1 MDLFVLVIAGH
12 ETFLSGLVWSIL
24 LELKRTLPSQ
34 LAAVPLSILRV
45 PASWAGV
52 GRGEMRGLEWPSGI
66 NTYAQQGQKMCCSR
80 IVGSGTGSPSE
91 HVNLLPWTTSFL
103 TQLRRQW
110 LFLALVHPSPVH
122 LPGTCKTHPGSCR
135 SRESCCQRD
144 GAGPVLWLH
153 GSGSCSSFF
162 LSAL

>member
-24 LELKRTLPSQ
+24 LKLKRTLLSQ
-34 LAAVPLSILRV
+34 VAAAPLSILQV
-45 PASWAGV
+45 PARWAGA
-52 GRGEMRGLEWPSGI
+52 GRGEMRGLQWPSGI
-66 NTYAQQGQKMCCSR
+66 NICPAGPKDVLQQNCGLWHR
-80 IVGSGTGSPSE
+80 SPSE

-110 LFLALVHPSPVH
+110 LFLALVHPSPAH
-122 LPGTCKTHPGSCR
+122 SPGICKTHPGLCR